1 MPTTTLI
8 VPAYNEGD
16 RLATG
21 FARLQRAADE
31 GRIDFDDLRLLY
43 VDDGSTDDTAAV
55 AASLVAG
62 LPHGE
67 VLVQG
72 ANRGKGAAV
81 RAGVTATTTERLVF
95 TDADMAIDP
104 RQIPTLLAALAQAPI
119 AVGSRTVQGHIDY
132 GSWLRTRAG
141 RTFNRIV
148 RSVSSVELRDTQ
160 CGFKAMS
167 TPHAKVLFSLT
178 GIDGFAFDVEV
189 LSRAR
194 LLDWAVAEVPV
205 SWSDVG
211 GSHVRLAADSVTM
224 LRDLLAARLRSS
236 DLATIPGVG
245 GIAVESRPSLA
256 AIVRDTALEAS
267 PVLLAA
273 DGSLC
278 LLAPLVND
286 PGPMLAKVADELGG
300 ARRDISVADLSAG
313 TVTSATA

>member
-43 VDDGSTDDTAAV
+43 IDDGSTDDTAAV

-67 VLVQG
+67 VLVRG

-81 RAGVTATTTERLVF
+81 RAGVAATTTERLVF

-211 GSHVRLAADSVTM
+211 GSHVRLAADSITM
-224 LRDLLAARLRSS
+224 LRDLLAARLRASH
-236 DLATIPGVG
+236 LATIPGVG
-245 GIAVESRPSLA
+245 GIAIGSRQSLA
-256 AIVRDTALEAS
+256 AIVRHTALEAS

-278 LLAPLVND
+278 LLAPLVSD
-286 PGPMLAKVADELGG
+286 PGPMLAKIADEIGG
-300 ARRDISVADLSAG
+300 ARRDVSVADLAAG